1 MTSRVKTKYKLVEI
15 DPTSRTL
22 TLQRKGS
29 QIIINDPEIADPVK
43 LIRDPDVPAWYLD
56 IDTYGSLSFGE
67 PPLIEDALDTMV
79 KAYIAQ
85 YPVELEVSFIK
96 RYGSEEKYM
105 VHTVIVGKKP
115 EKRETSIDISDIKI
129 TPIDYVR
136 LRLGVKGYIYIQ
148 ADGYLLYAGQS
159 GEGKTYFAI
168 DNIPHLVEKFGTVVI
183 LAYEI
188 TPLDYLVRL
197 ASMLRKTPEQV
208 QKEYKGKIIIETEI
222 DMAKLK
228 HKYSKKHYKN
238 LAFIVDNVD
247 NLPLEMQGEHHYQ
260 SRWLKQFDN
269 FMKENGFF
277 SIVLSQMKKMQE
289 KTKKEDLTQYDVAG
303 SKDRIDLSRSAIFTW
318 FDEETK
324 IYMYKALKLGS
335 MKRDSDIKWVYPK

>member
-15 DPTSRTL
+15 DPVSRTL

-29 QIIINDPEIADPVK
+29 QIIINNPETADPVK

-56 IDTYGSLSFGE
+56 IDTYGGLSCDE

-79 KAYIAQ
+79 KAHIAQ

-105 VHTVIVGKKP
+105 VHTVIVNKKP
-115 EKRETSIDISDIKI
+115 ENKNTLINIRDINID
-129 TPIDYVR
+129 PIDYVR
-136 LRLGVKGYIYIQ
+136 LKLGNKGYVYVQ

-168 DNIPHLVEKFGTVVI
+168 DNIPLLVKKFGTVII

-188 TPLDYLVRL
+188 TPRDYLFRL
-197 ASMLRKTPEQV
+197 ASMLGETPEQV
-208 QKEYKGKIIIETEI
+208 KKDYDGKIFIETEI

-228 HKYSKKHYKN
+228 HKFSKYEN

-247 NLPLEMQGEHHYQ
+247 NLPLEMQGVPHYQ

-269 FMKENGFF
+269 FMKENNFF
-277 SIVLSQMKKMQE
+277 AIVLSQMKKMQE

-318 FDEETK
+318 FDEKTK

-335 MKRDSDIKWVYPK
+335 MKRDSDIKWIYSK

>member
-1 MTSRVKTKYKLVEI
+1 MAARVKNKYKLVEI
-15 DPTSRTL
+15 DAVSRTI
-22 TLQRKGS
+22 TLQHKDS
-29 QIIINDPEIADPVK
+29 QIIINDLEIADPVK
-43 LIRDPDVPAWYLD
+43 LIRDPDVPP
-56 IDTYGSLSFGE
+56 FGE
-67 PPLIEDALDTMV
+67 PPLDTMV

-96 RYGSEEKYM
+96 RYGSEENHKI
-105 VHTVIVGKKP
+105 HTVIVKKKP
-115 EKRETSIDISDIKI
+115 EKKNTSLDISEIKI
-129 TPIDYVR
+129 APIDYVR
-136 LRLGVKGYIYIQ
+136 LKLGNKGYIYIQ

-168 DNIPHLVEKFGTVVI
+168 DNIPYLVKKFGTVVI

-188 TPLDYLVRL
+188 TPLDYLIRL

-208 QKEYKGKIIIETEI
+208 QKYYKGKIIIETEI

-228 HKYSKKHYKN
+228 HKYSKYEN

-247 NLPLEMQGEHHYQ
+247 NLPLEVQGESHYQ

-277 SIVLSQMKKMQE
+277 SIVLSQMKKMRE
-289 KTKKEDLTQYDVAG
+289 KIKKEDLTQYDVAG
-303 SKDRIDLSRSAIFTW
+303 SKDRIDLSRSALFTW

-324 IYMYKALKLGS
+324 MYMYKALKLGS

>member
-1 MTSRVKTKYKLVEI
+1 MASRIKTNYELVEI
-15 DPTSRTL
+15 DAVAKTL

-29 QIIINDPEIADPVK
+29 QLIISNPDTADHVK
-43 LIRDPDVPAWYLD
+43 LIRDPEVPAWYLD
-56 IDTYGSLSFGE
+56 MDPLMSWPWGE

-79 KAYIAQ
+79 KAYNAH
-85 YPVELEVSFIK
+85 YPVELEVSFEK

-105 VHTVIVGKKP
+105 IHAVIVGKKP
-115 EKRETSIDISDIKI
+115 EKRETSMDISDIKI
-129 TPIDYVR
+129 APLDYVR
-136 LRLGVKGYIYIQ
+136 LRLGNTGYIYIQ

-168 DNIPHLVEKFGTVVI
+168 DNIQYLVEKFGTVVI

-197 ASMLRKTPEQV
+197 ASMLRKTPEQI
-208 QKEYKGKIIIETEI
+208 QKDYKGKIIIETEI

-228 HKYSKKHYKN
+228 HKYSKKHYHK
-238 LAFIVDNVD
+238 LSFIVDNVD
-247 NLPLEMQGEHHYQ
+247 SLPLEMEGEHHFQ

-277 SIVLSQMKKMQE
+277 SVVLSQMKKMQE

-303 SKDRIDLSRSAIFTW
+303 SKDRIDLSRSALLTW

-324 IYMYKALKLGS
+324 IYMYKTLKLGS

>member
-1 MTSRVKTKYKLVEI
+1 MTSRVKDKYKLVEI
-15 DPTSRTL
+15 DPVSKTL
-22 TLQRKGS
+22 TLQRKRS
-29 QIIINDPEIADPVK
+29 QIIVYDPAIADPVK
-43 LIRDPDVPAWYLD
+43 LIRDPDVPAWYFD
-56 IDTYGSLSFGE
+56 FENWPFGE
-67 PPLIEDALDTMV
+67 PPLIEDALDTMI
-79 KAYIAQ
+79 KAYNAQ

-96 RYGSEEKYM
+96 KYGSEEKYM
-105 VHTVIVGKKP
+105 IHKVIVNKKP
-115 EKRETSIDISDIKI
+115 EKKNTSIDISEIKI
-129 TPIDYVR
+129 APIDYVR
-136 LRLGVKGYIYIQ
+136 LKLGVTGYIYVQ

-168 DNIPHLVEKFGTVVI
+168 DNIPLLVKKFGTVVI

-188 TPLDYLVRL
+188 TPRDYLVRL
-197 ASMLRKTPEQV
+197 ASMLNKRPEQV
-208 QKEYKGKIIIETEI
+208 QKYYKGKIIIETET
-222 DMAKLK
+222 DMSKLK
-228 HKYSKKHYKN
+228 HKYSKYKS

-247 NLPLEMQGEHHYQ
+247 NLPLEMKGEPHYQ

-335 MKRDSDIKWVYPK
+335 MKRDSDIKWIYPK

>member
-1 MTSRVKTKYKLVEI
+1 MARVKTKYKLVEI
-15 DPTSRTL
+15 DAVSRTL

-29 QIIINDPEIADPVK
+29 QIIINDPVLANPVK

-56 IDTYGSLSFGE
+56 FENCPFGE

-85 YPVELEVSFIK
+85 YPVELEVSFEK
-96 RYGSEEKYM
+96 RYGSEENHIL
-105 VHTVIVGKKP
+105 HTVIVNKKP
-115 EKRETSIDISDIKI
+115 EKKKTSLDISDIKI
-129 TPIDYVR
+129 APIDYVR
-136 LRLGVKGYIYIQ
+136 LKLGNRGYIYIQ

-168 DNIPHLVEKFGTVVI
+168 DNIPYLVAKFGTVVI

-197 ASMLRKTPEQV
+197 ASMLRMTPAQV
-208 QKEYKGKIIIETEI
+208 QKNYKGKIIIETEI

-228 HKYSKKHYKN
+228 HKYSKYES

-247 NLPLEMQGEHHYQ
+247 NLPLEMKGEPHYQ

-277 SIVLSQMKKMQE
+277 SIVLSQMKKMRE
-289 KTKKEDLTQYDVAG
+289 KIKKEDLTQYDVAG
-303 SKDRIDLSRSAIFTW
+303 SKDRIDLSRSALFTW

-324 IYMYKALKLGS
+324 MYMYKVLKLGS
-335 MKRDSDIKWVYPK
+335 MKRVSDIKWVYPK